1 MEISNKIIWITGASS
16 GIGRELAR
24 QLSVLGAK
32 LILTSRNAE
41 QLEATRGMCA
51 NSEQHAIL
59 PIDLREYEQAEQWVA
74 KAKSFFGRVDM
85 LINNAGISQR
95 GTAMKTPVSVDRQ
108 LIELDYLAV
117 VALSKAIIPEF
128 IADETGYFVNISSV
142 AGKVG
147 APYRTGYSGAKHAL
161 IGFSDSL
168 RYELTPYNIG
178 VSVICPGYVRTEIAF
193 NAISEKGEIAK
204 MADSNIENGMAVDV
218 AVQKIVKAIRNEK
231 PEALVASGLPWI
243 GYHLRRLIPN
253 TFLKLMPKIV
263 PPKGSPNDEK

>member
-1 MEISNKIIWITGASS
+1 MEFSGKVVWITGASS

-32 LILTSRNAE
+32 LILSSRNE
-41 QLEATRGMCA
+41 QALEATRKLCA
-51 NSEQHAIL
+51 SSEKHAIL
-59 PIDLREYEQAEQWVA
+59 PVDLREYEHAEEWVA
-74 KAKSFFGRVDM
+74 KAKDLFGRVDI
-85 LINNAGISQR
+85 LVNNAGVSQR
-95 GTAMKTPVSVDRQ
+95 GVAIRTPVEVDRQ

-117 VALSKAIIPEF
+117 VALSKAIIPQF
-128 IADETGYFVNISSV
+128 IAQKAGYFVNVSSV

-178 VSVICPGYVRTEIAF
+178 VSVICPGYVRTEIAQ
-193 NAISEKGEIAK
+193 NALNESAEAAK
-204 MADSNIENGMAVDV
+204 MGDSNIESGMPVEL
-218 AVQKIVKAIRNEK
+218 AVQKMIKAIRRET
-231 PEALVASGLPWI
+231 PEVLVASGLPWL
-243 GYHLRRLIPN
+243 GYHLRRLMPN

-263 PPKGSPNDEK
+263 PPKNSLEK